1 MWLCVS
7 VSLVVVEGLC
17 VCVCWRLERWVVRA
31 GGKEG
36 TTGLLFRAEL
46 LLDLRFIALVVC
58 VILVIV
64 TIAAI
69 V

>member
-1 MWLCVS
+1 M
-7 VSLVVVEGLC
+7 
-17 VCVCWRLERWVVRA
+17 VRA
-31 GGKEG
+31 GGKER